1 MNAPESHEL
10 FSVPEGREKLSVA
23 HDSRAP
29 FTSTFTVQRED
40 HTLGPLLC
48 YSALRSPA
56 TLFAGYRVPHPLDP
70 MVQLRIQTNGQL
82 SPTES
87 LRAGLQESVDEL
99 AKMEIQFA
107 NEVNR
112 FLSSQQQKQPTSN
125 LY

>member
-10 FSVPEGREKLSVA
+10 FSVPEGREKLSVT

-29 FTSTFTVQRED
+29 FTSTFTIQRED
-40 HTLGPLLC
+40 HTLGPLLS
-48 YSALRSPA
+48 YSAFRSPA

-70 MVQLRIQTNGQL
+70 QVQLRIQTNGHL
-82 SPTES
+82 SPTEA

-99 AKMEIQFA
+99 GKMEIQFA
-107 NEVNR
+107 NEMNR
-112 FLSSQQQKQPTSN
+112 FMSQQQKQSTSN